1 MQIANNT
8 VVSFDYTLTDPQG
21 MVVDSSKGQAPL
33 TYLHGAHNIIP
44 GLESQMLGKQAGDKF
59 IATVAPAEGYGER
72 REELVQTFP
81 RTAFP
86 VGVEIAVGTQ
96 FQAQTDQGHPITC
109 RVVNVGEEQ
118 ITIDANHHLA
128 GVPLTFDV
136 TVVEVRAATSDEIEH
151 GHVHGAGGHHH

>member
-8 VVSFDYTLTDPQG
+8 VVSFDYTLTNPDG
-21 MVVDSSKGQAPL
+21 EVVDTSKGHAPL
-33 TYLHGAHNIIP
+33 TYLHGARNIIP
-44 GLESQMLGKQAGDKF
+44 GLEREMAGKQPGDQF
-59 IATVAPAEGYGER
+59 VVTIPAVEAYGER

-86 VGVEIAVGTQ
+86 PGVEIQVGTQ

-109 RVVNVGEEQ
+109 RVIAVENEQ
-118 ITIDANHHLA
+118 ITIDANHQLA

-136 TVVEVRAATSDEIEH
+136 RVVDVRPATPEEIAH
-151 GHVHGAGGHHH
+151 GHVHGPDGHHH